1 MRSPLKPR
9 RSGAQT
15 PSPENPAADAAA
27 APVQESVTSDTG
39 TSLEHLRASSG
50 ADATGATG
58 MPQRPSLADKEA
70 PPVLVKVRPPFL
82 VALSRILWIA
92 SLAAGA
98 AGVIYMFV
106 IRQAQLPAIAD
117 LVRAVDGTRQ
127 EATYTTAA
135 DILFWT
141 VFTPAVVVILLQIML
156 QVSFAARRPNV
167 RWWQFGSL
175 MFSGGVFLLAREI
188 VAFGERGA
196 PLEQIMLV
204 QLALATLGL
213 LVSALPPALA
223 WTARK
228 HDIRR
233 GPVAPSAGAGI

>member
-1 MRSPLKPR
+1 MRSLLKPR
-9 RSGAQT
+9 SAPAGAAG
-15 PSPENPAADAAA
+15 PDAPATDAATPA
-27 APVQESVTSDTG
+27 SGVAIPDAG
-39 TSLEHLRASSG
+39 TSLERSEASSG
-50 ADATGATG
+50 ADAERAPG

-82 VALSRILWIA
+82 VALSRVLWIA

-98 AGVIYMFV
+98 AAVIYMFV
-106 IRQAQLPAIAD
+106 IRQAQLPEIAD
-117 LVRAVDGTRQ
+117 RVRAVDGSRQ
-127 EATYTTAA
+127 DATYTTAA

-156 QVSFAARRPNV
+156 QVSFANRRPNV

-175 MFSGGVFLLAREI
+175 MFAGGVFLLAREI
-188 VAFGERGA
+188 IAFGERGA

-204 QLALATLGL
+204 QLGLAVLGL

-228 HDIRR
+228 HDVRR
-233 GPVAPSAGAGI
+233 GPVAPSGGAGI